1 MAKATSDN
9 INKRV
14 SLSVN
19 SLALFFL
26 PDFSGFSTTTISLIT
41 IISSTRHSRF
51 TVDMFCFFCFSNFVR
66 ASTHVNCWRTS
77 LRLWKNLCL
86 GYRFSTRFSV
96 SRLADVNIHDMNRMA
111 IYRESRN
118 NSSVSARKIAACKRT
133 FTGITLWDQQYSV
146 RIGEAGFSQINAI
159 FHSESELIPTIQRSK
174 WYFKYLD

>member
-1 MAKATSDN
+1 MTKATSDN

-19 SLALFFL
+19 ALALFFL
-26 PDFSGFSTTTISLIT
+26 LDFSGFSTATTSLFT

-51 TVDMFCFFCFSNFVR
+51 TVDMVFFCFSNFVR
-66 ASTHVNCWRTS
+66 ASTHVNCLRKS

-96 SRLADVNIHDMNRMA
+96 SDLLNVDVSSHDMNRMA

-118 NSSVSARKIAACKRT
+118 NSSVSARQIAACKRT
-133 FTGITLWDQQYSV
+133 FKQLDVTRLRYTFSLSV
-146 RIGEAGFSQINAI
+146 
-159 FHSESELIPTIQRSK
+159 
-174 WYFKYLD
+174 